1 MTTEASAAPV
11 LNRQQIRLLMIG
23 LMTGLLLAALDQTI
37 VGTALPTIVGEL
49 GGINHYSWVVT
60 AYLLASTASTPLYG
74 KMADLFG
81 RRPVFLFSIGTFL
94 VGSLLA
100 GLSQNMTQLII
111 TRGIQGL
118 GAGGLLTLAFTIIS
132 DVVSPRER
140 GRYQGLFGAVFGI
153 SSVAGPLV
161 GGYFAETDWRWIF
174 YINVPLAILAIVVCY
189 HVMRLIPFER
199 REHAIDWLGAGLL
212 VIGVSSLLLALSWGG
227 NEYAWGSGVIIGLF
241 AVGAVLGVLF
251 VLQEARVAEPILPLR
266 LFRSATFALANSA
279 LFIIGL
285 VMFGSIIFIP
295 LYLQIVKGASP
306 TRSGLLMLPMMA
318 GIIITSILTGR
329 AMSRIGRYKWFPVAG
344 SVLLLIGMF
353 LFTRLEV
360 GTSLWLAFGYMVVI
374 GVGLG
379 LCMQSLILAVQN
391 AIAVRDLGAG
401 TSSATFFRSLG
412 GSFGVAILGT
422 VLSTRLSSGLADR
435 LPGAIA
441 QLPPQQQAAVAA
453 SGGTNIS
460 INDPATIAAL
470 PGAVRAAIQGAFV
483 DALDMVF
490 LTAGLVAIVAV
501 AVTLALPNSQLRG
514 AGPQGAVGGADP
526 LGGEAPAPGGKPL
539 TRESK
544 DEAVADMEAKSQTM
558 I

>member
-1 MTTEASAAPV
+1 MTTEASGAPV
-11 LNRQQIRLLMIG
+11 LNRQQIRLLMFG
-23 LMTGLLLAALDQTI
+23 LMTGMLLAALDQTI

-74 KMADLFG
+74 KMADLYG

-100 GLSQNMTQLII
+100 GLSQNMTQLIV

-199 REHAIDWLGAGLL
+199 RDHSIDWLGAGLL
-212 VIGVSSLLLALSWGG
+212 VAGVSSLLLALSWGG

-241 AVGAVLGVLF
+241 VVGAVLGVLF

-279 LFIIGL
+279 LLIIGL

-329 AMSRIGRYKWFPVAG
+329 AMTRIGRYKWFPVAG
-344 SVLLLIGMF
+344 SVTLLVGMF
-353 LFTRLEV
+353 LFTQLEV
-360 GTSLWLAFGYMVVI
+360 ATSLWVAFGFMVVI

-391 AIAVRDLGAG
+391 AVSVRDLGAG

-422 VLSTRLSSGLADR
+422 VLSSRLASGLSDR

-441 QLPPQQQAAVAA
+441 QLPPQEQAAVAA

-460 INDPATIAAL
+460 INDPATILAL
-470 PGAVRAAIQGAFV
+470 PGPVRAAIQGAFV

-490 LTAGLVAIVAV
+490 LTAGLIAIVAV
-501 AVTLALPNSQLRG
+501 VVTLTLPNTQLRG
-514 AGPQGAVGGADP
+514 AGPQGATGGADP

-544 DEAVADMEAKSQTM
+544 QEAAADMEAKSQTM

>member
-1 MTTEASAAPV
+1 MTTEASGAPV
-11 LNRQQIRLLMIG
+11 LNRQQIRLLMFG
-23 LMTGLLLAALDQTI
+23 LMTGMLLAALDQTI

-74 KMADLFG
+74 KMADLYG

-100 GLSQNMTQLII
+100 GLSQNMTQLIV

-199 REHAIDWLGAGLL
+199 RDHSIDWLGAGLL
-212 VIGVSSLLLALSWGG
+212 VAGVSSLLLALSWGG

-241 AVGAVLGVLF
+241 VVGTVLGVLF

-279 LFIIGL
+279 LLIIGL

-329 AMSRIGRYKWFPVAG
+329 AMTRIGRYKWFPVAG
-344 SVLLLIGMF
+344 SVTLLVGMF
-353 LFTRLEV
+353 LFTQLEV
-360 GTSLWLAFGYMVVI
+360 ATSLWVAFGFMVVI

-391 AIAVRDLGAG
+391 AVSVRDLGAG

-422 VLSTRLSSGLADR
+422 VLSSRLASGLSDR

-441 QLPPQQQAAVAA
+441 QLPPQEQAAVAA

-460 INDPATIAAL
+460 INDPATILAL
-470 PGAVRAAIQGAFV
+470 PGPVRAAIQGAFV

-490 LTAGLVAIVAV
+490 LTAGLIAIVAV
-501 AVTLALPNSQLRG
+501 VVTLTLPNTQLRG
-514 AGPQGAVGGADP
+514 AGPQGATGGADP

-544 DEAVADMEAKSQTM
+544 EEAAADMEAKSQTM